1 LTSQAPG
8 SGAGERRP
16 RGNQHRGE
24 HDDGERHGAGAGQQ
38 AARHAGDPTLTL
50 LAGALGVM
58 MVETPA
64 SPAASSFDLPGIAT
78 LSGALFLLIWGL
90 IKGSS
95 YGWGSG
101 RTLMFLGAA
110 VLLGLLF
117 VVRESRAA
125 QPLLPLRLFRSASPS
140 AGVAL
145 VILLM
150 FALGQLGSEGAQART
165 PEWINGNAV
174 RADAIDSQTEAP
186 DRRWSSHAPLGG
198 IRSIT
203 LNHLPYLG

>member
-1 LTSQAPG
+1 VEIKTGASTTTASATVREPG
-8 SGAGERRP
+8 SRR
-16 RGNQHRGE
+16 RGMR
-24 HDDGERHGAGAGQQ
+24 
-38 AARHAGDPTLTL
+38 GDPTLTL

-125 QPLLPLRLFRSASPS
+125 QPLLPRGCSAPRRRQP
-140 AGVAL
+140 G
-145 VILLM
+145 
-150 FALGQLGSEGAQART
+150 
-165 PEWINGNAV
+165 W
-174 RADAIDSQTEAP
+174 
-186 DRRWSSHAPLGG
+186 RWSSC
-198 IRSIT
+198 
-203 LNHLPYLG
+203 